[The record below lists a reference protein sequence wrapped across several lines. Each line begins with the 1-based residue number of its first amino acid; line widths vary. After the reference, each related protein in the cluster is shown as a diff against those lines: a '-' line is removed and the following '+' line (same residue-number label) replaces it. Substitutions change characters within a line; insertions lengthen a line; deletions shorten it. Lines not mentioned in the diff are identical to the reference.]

1 MRPELARS
9 AFSAVPLRATLNDEA
24 IYFLDLEYMFYYNFH
39 MAIPRKKKSS
49 RIGPQQTNR
58 YFHVLVSPLQ
68 LVNRRNPAAQE
79 HPTSKTQ
86 PGHAGGRR
94 STDREAFELYDRWL
108 TLSAREQD
116 VVALTCLGYK
126 NQQIAFRLGLS
137 VTTVKSYIQNVC
149 LKLTVHSKT
158 EIRLAFVHWDFSKWQ

>member
-1 MRPELARS
+1 MELFIRWNGLAM
-9 AFSAVPLRATLNDEA
+9 
-24 IYFLDLEYMFYYNFH
+24 YFLDLEYLFYYNFD

-49 RIGPQQTNR
+49 RIGSQQTNR
-58 YFHVLVSPLQ
+58 YFHILASPLR
-68 LVNRRNPAAQE
+68 LINRRNPATQE
-79 HPTSKTQ
+79 QHTSTNS

-108 TLSAREQD
+108 SLSAREKD

-126 NQQIAFRLGLS
+126 NQQIAFQLGLS
-137 VTTVKSYIQNVC
+137 VTTVKSYIQSVC
-149 LKLTVHSKT
+149 HKLNLHSKT